1 MPSRTKT
8 LGMQHPLAPLS
19 ALVLVL
25 VLTGCAGQA
34 RTAAGNGGAPD
45 DRVADAKICESI
57 RARLLAR
64 DPGSRS
70 VLSVLCNSQLVVIA
84 GALPPDYKLA
94 VEAVHIATKTPGV
107 RRVETFFVP
116 RAAPDPGDSD
126 IAARIKAA
134 LAGDTSARTEGT
146 DLTVVAGTVVLVGM
160 VDDQAKADRL
170 VERAGSVT
178 GVKSVKSFIQ
188 LKP

>member
-1 MPSRTKT
+1 
-8 LGMQHPLAPLS
+8 
-19 ALVLVL
+19 
-25 VLTGCAGQA
+25 
-34 RTAAGNGGAPD
+34 
-45 DRVADAKICESI
+45 
-57 RARLLAR
+57 
-64 DPGSRS
+64 

-116 RAAPDPGDSD
+116 KAAPDTGDSD
-126 IAARIKAA
+126 IAARIKAV
-134 LAGDTSARTEGT
+134 LAGDTSARAEGT

>member
-8 LGMQHPLAPLS
+8 QGMQRLLAPLL
-19 ALVLVL
+19 AL

-34 RTAAGNGGAPD
+34 RTAASDGGTHD

-57 RARLLAR
+57 RSRLLAR
-64 DPGSRS
+64 DPGSLS
-70 VLSVLCNSQLVVIA
+70 VLSVLCNNQLVVIA

-94 VEAVHIATKTPGV
+94 VEAVHVATKTQGV

-116 RAAPDPGDSD
+116 KAAQDTGDSA

-134 LAGDTSARTEGT
+134 LAGDTGASTEGT
-146 DLTVVAGTVVLVGM
+146 DLTVVAGTAVLVGM
-160 VDDQAKADRL
+160 VDEQAKADRIIAN
-170 VERAGSVT
+170 AGSVA